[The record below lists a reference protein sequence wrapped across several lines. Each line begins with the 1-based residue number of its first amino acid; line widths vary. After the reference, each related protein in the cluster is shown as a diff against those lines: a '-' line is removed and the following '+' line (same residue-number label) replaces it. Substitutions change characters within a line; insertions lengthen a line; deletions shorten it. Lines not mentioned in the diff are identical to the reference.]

1 MSRDRRTEAILAEYL
16 RRIDAGEQVDLD
28 AICQA
33 HPQLAKEL
41 TSYAAG
47 GKQIDVGSSGKIA
60 HEHEQGSSSRE
71 RSARQTVSGGS
82 TASGETIWTGRTFGR
97 YRIES
102 LLGEGTMGTVLSA
115 VDPQLK
121 RRVALKIPKIVEH
134 AREEFLTRFR
144 REAEAAA
151 ALNHPG
157 ICPVF
162 DVGEVDGTPYI
173 TMAFIDGVP
182 LSKLMQKHADDP
194 EWMVRILHDV
204 AEALDHAHASGIVPR
219 DLKPGNVLVDRSG
232 RPIVTDFGLAR
243 RIGESDEA
251 RLTHDGMI
259 VGTPTYMSP
268 EQVEVETGQIGPK
281 SDIYAL
287 GVILYEFLAGQPP
300 FQGSVASILAQI
312 VRDRPKHP
320 GRLRRTADPG
330 LCDLCLEMMA
340 KDITKRPDSM
350 RDVAFRLETWL
361 AKPSPA
367 EAEQQK
373 EAQRRQEKLEKA
385 KQRIIDLTQ
394 RGQYAQAM
402 TLLEKLAAVTDADA
416 VGYATWARD
425 EIKRVRKLPKKV
437 RAGIPALVHT
447 AQELMQNHD
456 YGQAAE
462 ALQQIPR
469 ELRTPEVNTL
479 LKKAIDLQDEADLLM
494 ADLQQCVGTR
504 RLQGIEENLKRFLQL
519 KPRNRFARE
528 LRETLRTYRKVPV
541 REREYRF
548 DDKGNLLPHRS
559 GMWTTLLAC
568 LVVGGIAFGTMS
580 WAMARYLGS
589 SNETLT
595 IRVDQSVLDDGPVTL
610 VFDDNEHQIAHAELR
625 LNVPPGTY
633 PYEVRQGNA
642 VLMPAAMFTV
652 RDEGVNLLEIRGPGG
667 LVAPGRPAV
676 TQWVDLI
683 EAASHDYDD
692 FELEFEWRIE
702 KGGNSGV
709 YYRSP
714 GDQMVEVLAYP
725 GTEYQLLDNDGHPNG
740 GNPKTTTGSLYG
752 IVAPSEN
759 ALRPVG
765 SWNESRI
772 VADGAEVTH
781 WLNGKPVVR
790 YAIGSSEWKEALA
803 VATNPRLRANVGRS
817 TGAIALQG
825 HTGEVAF
832 RRVRIRKLVDPPSN
846 QGQQF
851 NVWYDLFN
859 GRDLAG
865 WLTGTN
871 ESWRV
876 DDGVLESSG
885 PEASLV
891 YTAEQFSDFHC
902 QIEFQ
907 INGTGHGGLVFRSPT
922 ITVGN
927 AGYETHFANVGD
939 RTTGEVTR
947 LGSDSAEWGDGSYV
961 AVSAWHTA
969 DIFVRG
975 SHLVTRI
982 NGQTIVD
989 TVDDEAVTS
998 EGYLAL
1004 RHADANTRFRV
1015 RRVRIRR
1022 LGPND
1027 SSLAGGVPE
1036 ELDLLS
1042 SLRLP
1047 SSERDWRKSP
1057 SGSQLVFEGRG
1068 GKPLLLP
1075 GITSSNYEVTARV
1088 TADPE
1093 LNQLVFVLPTAD
1105 GLCAVVLRNHATTWG
1120 GLEMVDGMPYMQGSA
1135 HLKEKLLPGKQI
1147 ELKLRVDSDDSETRI
1162 DVESSG
1168 KNVLTWSGATRR
1180 LRLSNHWDHGFANR
1194 LAIGAG
1200 QDQSDVGKASAVI
1213 QTLRFRDLS
1222 GGAGLELGAGSS
1234 LPATAAR
1241 YPFPSNARFTN
1252 SRSLAELNQDQPVN
1266 GYPWL
1271 SIDGRTI
1278 YWTREGRG
1286 VDSAIMQATRSS
1298 PDAPFG
1304 GIRKILQP
1312 TQLDIGQFPEPTEIP
1327 ALRQIRNP
1335 KGTAFSDDG
1344 KSLLIFGL
1352 LLGNVDGQGLYRA
1365 ERSRVGAPWGPP
1377 RSVRIE
1383 GTPSDMQRFQWPSLA
1398 SGGKHLV
1405 FAFAQTN
1412 RLAMEWGAVADVT
1425 DDPLRFINPRP
1436 LLLDGKRF
1444 MIRGGRYCAATG
1456 ELFYTHPLD
1465 EPPYSK
1471 FELRVARSS
1480 GLASSTTTT
1489 ASPSRSSPFSDGPGL
1504 RTTLYRG
1511 ENFDE
1516 QVLQRVDESI
1526 DWFWMYNAPDRGVP
1540 RDHYSIR
1547 WEGWLR
1553 APEPGTYQLTFVS
1566 DDGVRLWLDDQL
1578 LIEDWTGHLPRR
1590 YDRRVTLGSKPIKV
1604 KVEYFEDNLLA
1615 AASLRWSKPGRFDE
1629 RPITDDYLFQTR
1641 RAAERASVPMPTE
1654 RTGEYGLRVQKYK
1667 GKSFSTL
1674 AHSASGREISLP
1686 HCRR

>member
-41 TSYAAG
+41 MSYAAG
-47 GKQIDVGSSGKIA
+47 GKQIEEASSGEVA
-60 HEHEQGSSSRE
+60 QQHEQDSSARE
-71 RSARQTVSGGS
+71 RSARQTVSAGS
-82 TASGETIWTGRTFGR
+82 TASGETVWTGRTFGR

-121 RRVALKIPKIVEH
+121 RRVALKIPKVVEH
-134 AREEFLTRFR
+134 AREEFLARFR

-151 ALNHPG
+151 SLNHPG

-162 DVGEVDGTPYI
+162 DVGEVEGTPYI

-182 LSKLMQKHADDP
+182 LSNLMHKHADDP
-194 EWMVRILHDV
+194 AWMVRILHDV
-204 AEALDHAHASGIVPR
+204 AEALDHAHAAGIVHR
-219 DLKPGNVLVDRSG
+219 DLKPGNVLIDRSG

-243 RIGESDEA
+243 RIGENDEA

-300 FQGSVASILAQI
+300 FEGSVASILAQI

-320 GRLRRTADPG
+320 GHLRRTADPE

-340 KDITKRPDSM
+340 KDITQRPDTM
-350 RDVAFRLETWL
+350 RDVAFRLERWL
-361 AKPSPA
+361 AKPSPD
-367 EAEQQK
+367 EAEREK
-373 EAQRRQEKLEKA
+373 EAQRRQAKLEKA

-394 RGQYAQAM
+394 RGQYAQAV

-437 RAGIPALVHT
+437 REGIPALLHT

-469 ELRTPEVNTL
+469 ELRTPEVNGL

-528 LRETLRTYRKVPV
+528 LQETLRTYRKVPV

-548 DDKGNLLPHRS
+548 DEKGKLLPHRS
-559 GMWTTLLAC
+559 GMWTTILAC
-568 LVVGGIAFGTMS
+568 LVVGGVAFGTMS

-589 SNETLT
+589 TNETLT
-595 IRVDQSVLDDGPVTL
+595 IRVDQSVMDDGPVTL
-610 VFDDNEHQIAHAELR
+610 VFDDSEHRIANAELR
-625 LNVPPGTY
+625 LNIPPGTY

-652 RDEGVNLLEIRGPGG
+652 RDQGVNLLEIRGPGG
-667 LVAPGRPAV
+667 LVAPGRPEV
-676 TQWVDLI
+676 LPWVDLI
-683 EAASHDYDD
+683 DAARAGEVWRSLGPFKVEGDLLVARDRGIAVTRLDYDD

-714 GDQMVEVLAYP
+714 GDQLVAALAYP

-740 GNPKTTTGSLYG
+740 GNPKTTAGSLYG
-752 IVAPSEN
+752 IVAPREN

-803 VATNPRLRANVGRS
+803 VATNPRLRANVGGLS
-817 TGAIALQG
+817 GVIALQG

-832 RRVRIRKLVDPPSN
+832 RRM
-846 QGQQF
+846 Q
-851 NVWYDLFN
+851 
-859 GRDLAG
+859 
-865 WLTGTN
+865 
-871 ESWRV
+871 
-876 DDGVLESSG
+876 
-885 PEASLV
+885 
-891 YTAEQFSDFHC
+891 
-902 QIEFQ
+902 
-907 INGTGHGGLVFRSPT
+907 
-922 ITVGN
+922 
-927 AGYETHFANVGD
+927 
-939 RTTGEVTR
+939 
-947 LGSDSAEWGDGSYV
+947 
-961 AVSAWHTA
+961 
-969 DIFVRG
+969 
-975 SHLVTRI
+975 
-982 NGQTIVD
+982 
-989 TVDDEAVTS
+989 
-998 EGYLAL
+998 
-1004 RHADANTRFRV
+1004 
-1015 RRVRIRR
+1015 IRR
-1022 LGPND
+1022 LG
-1027 SSLAGGVPE
+1027 SGVDATASDAPQ

-1042 SLRLP
+1042 TLQLP

-1075 GITSSNYEVTARV
+1075 GVTSSMYELTARV
-1088 TADPE
+1088 SAEPE
-1093 LNQLVFVLPTAD
+1093 LNQLAFVLPTAG
-1105 GLCAVVLRNHATTWG
+1105 GLCAVILRNHATTWG
-1120 GLEMVDGMPYMQGSA
+1120 GLEMVDGMPYMQGAA
-1135 HLKEKLLPGKQI
+1135 HVKYKLLPGKQI
-1147 ELKLRVDSDDSETRI
+1147 ELKLRVESDDSETRI

-1168 KNVLTWSGATRR
+1168 KKVLTWSGATRR

-1213 QTLRFRDLS
+1213 QLLRYRDLS
-1222 GGAGLELGAGSS
+1222 GGAGLEFGAASS
-1234 LPATAAR
+1234 SSATAAR
-1241 YPFPSNARFTN
+1241 YPFPSSARFTN
-1252 SRSLAELNQDQPVN
+1252 SRPLTELNREQRAN
-1266 GYPWL
+1266 AYPWL

-1278 YWTREGRG
+1278 YWTREGWG

-1304 GIRKILQP
+1304 AIRKILQP
-1312 TQLDIGQFPEPTEIP
+1312 ARLASLSPDGLEIVTLADADGDGKPQELCTARRASTAANFANPTEIP
-1327 ALRQIRNP
+1327 ALRQIESP
-1335 KGTAFSDDG
+1335 KGTAISDDG
-1344 KSLLIFGL
+1344 KSLLIFAMLSGS
-1352 LLGNVDGQGLYRA
+1352 NEGQALYRS

-1377 RSVRIE
+1377 QPFRIE
-1383 GTPSDMQRFQWPSLA
+1383 GTASDMERFRWPSVT
-1398 SGGKHLV
+1398 SDGKHLV
-1405 FAFAQTN
+1405 FAFARAD
-1412 RLAMEWGAVADVT
+1412 RLPMEWGAVADVT

-1444 MIRGGRYCAATG
+1444 VIRGGRYCAATG

-1465 EPPYSK
+1465 DPPYSK
-1471 FELRVARSS
+1471 FELRVARPS
-1480 GLASSTTTT
+1480 GLASSTTTITT
-1489 ASPSRSSPFSDGPGL
+1489 APPAPSSSFSDGPGL

-1526 DWFWMYNAPDRGVP
+1526 DWFWTYDAPDRGMP

-1590 YDRRVTLGSKPIKV
+1590 YDRRVTLGSKPVKLKV
-1604 KVEYFEDNLLA
+1604 DYYEDDQVA
-1615 AASLRWSKPGRFDE
+1615 VASLRWSKPGRFDE

-1667 GKSFSTL
+1667 GKSFSTRMTTDL
-1674 AHSASGREISLP
+1674 TTSLEGLWGDKTSADDVSARWTGWLIPPRAGRYRFRIVVDDGARLWLNDKEIIDGWDNGQPRAYVARATLP
-1686 HCRR
+1686 ARPVPIRVDYFNNRTTTGILVVHWQPPGSTTFERIPLSALRHVRPDDE